1 MINLQDLSLQ
11 YSDEPDGIGPLLHKS
26 FGDFSIWSFL
36 QFLPLFST
44 TLEKSR

>member
-11 YSDEPDGIGPLLHKS
+11 YSDEPDGIGSLLHKS